1 MYSDYNNTQGNRGNV
16 DPIVRTMP
24 PHIKIGGIEFDF
36 LSLSRGMGIEAQS
49 GAYAHQAGNL
59 VGAGI
64 DKDGVRRLLKLSTV
78 VAKFPATLLVC
89 GAAVLCMWAHEPA
102 GRLGGSALPI

>member
-1 MYSDYNNTQGNRGNV
+1 
-16 DPIVRTMP
+16 
-24 PHIKIGGIEFDF
+24 
-36 LSLSRGMGIEAQS
+36 MGIEAQS

-89 GAAVLCMWAHEPA
+89 GAAVLCMWAHERRDEPA